1 MSHCTRSCQSE
12 EKYLTP
18 IGLGFGSISQGYDMN
33 RAMQLRLA
41 GKGGLVVRCS
51 ETDVSIVSPICQLK
65 EGNESK
71 QIWP

>member
-1 MSHCTRSCQSE
+1 
-12 EKYLTP
+12 
-18 IGLGFGSISQGYDMN
+18 MN

-51 ETDVSIVSPICQLK
+51 ETGVSIVSPVCQLK